1 MFYSRSIK
9 DRRCGIKTFT
19 KALKIVVLA
28 TLVALLAGC
37 FSSLW
42 TINLKSDGSG
52 TIRMEYKMD
61 KQVMSMA
68 QGMGG
73 SSAGIPSTS
82 RELLEEES
90 LDEMAAQMGPG
101 VRLISAEALDDTGQF
116 IGYTALFEF
125 DDING
130 LKIDPMEEA
139 PGGAPGGGELDS
151 DTEELPF
158 TFSFT
163 RGATSKLV
171 VLLDQED
178 DSDEDFEDEYDEYDD
193 ENYSED
199 YEVPEAEQEQTEQML
214 EMMKPFFRSMAFGV
228 EIIIEGD
235 ISGTN
240 ATHRDGNRITLINMD
255 MGKIIDNDALFTEV
269 INSGD
274 MQDEKL
280 QAKLEEAGLQIE
292 AQEEVFVR
300 FR

>member
-1 MFYSRSIK
+1 MFYSSSIK

-82 RELLEEES
+82 RELLDEES

-139 PGGAPGGGELDS
+139 PDGGELDS

-171 VLLDQED
+171 VLLNQED

-193 ENYSED
+193 EYYSED

-235 ISGTN
+235 ISSTN

-255 MGKIIDNDALFTEV
+255 MDKIIDNDALFMDV
-269 INSGD
+269 VNSED
-274 MQDEKL
+274 MQDEKM
-280 QAKLEEAGLQIE
+280 QARLEEVGLQIE
-292 AQEEVFVR
+292 AQEEVFVH

>member
-1 MFYSRSIK
+1 MFYSRIIK
-9 DRRCGIKTFT
+9 CRRCSIKTFIKT
-19 KALKIVVLA
+19 VKIGVLVM
-28 TLVALLAGC
+28 LVGSLAGC

-82 RELLEEES
+82 SELLEEES

-101 VRLISAEALDDTGQF
+101 VRLISAEAHADTGQF
-116 IGYTALFEF
+116 LGYTALFEF
-125 DDING
+125 DDINT

-139 PGGAPGGGELDS
+139 PGGASGGGELDS
-151 DTEELPF
+151 ETEELPF

-171 VLLDQED
+171 ILMDQED
-178 DSDEDFEDEYDEYDD
+178 DSNDDFEDEYEG
-193 ENYSED
+193 ED
-199 YEVPEAEQEQTEQML
+199 SFGEPEEKQEQTEQMV

-228 EIIIEGD
+228 ELIIEGD
-235 ISGTN
+235 ISSTN

-255 MGKIIDNDALFTEV
+255 MGKIIDNDALFAEV
-269 INSGD
+269 INSED
-274 MQDEKL
+274 MQDEKM
-280 QAKLEEAGLQIE
+280 QAKLEEVGVQIE
-292 AQEEVFVR
+292 AQEEVFVH

>member
-1 MFYSRSIK
+1 MFYSSSIK

-42 TINLKSDGSG
+42 TINLKRDGSG

-82 RELLEEES
+82 RELLDEES

-139 PGGAPGGGELDS
+139 PDGGELDS

-171 VLLDQED
+171 VLLNQED

-193 ENYSED
+193 EYYSED

-235 ISGTN
+235 ISSTN

-255 MGKIIDNDALFTEV
+255 MDKIIDNDALFMDV
-269 INSGD
+269 VNSED
-274 MQDEKL
+274 MQDEKM
-280 QAKLEEAGLQIE
+280 QARLEEVGLQIE
-292 AQEEVFVR
+292 AQEEVFVH